1 MMFYII
7 ENNPEVTFEPM
18 LIIKELVHMTLN
30 INSNKKTKTHFGII
44 FLLKYSYEETI
55 FFFLSFLFLLLF
67 VLGFVQFRESLITD
81 SNEFLHNLYVTCID
95 AVRFIIAI
103 CHVHLSFIEHHMK

>member
-18 LIIKELVHMTLN
+18 FIMKELVHMTLN
-30 INSNKKTKTHFGII
+30 INSNTETKTHFGII

-55 FFFLSFLFLLLF
+55 FFLSFLFLLLF
-67 VLGFVQFRESLITD
+67 VLGFVQFRGSLTTY
-81 SNEFLHNLYVTCID
+81 SNEFLHNSYATCID
-95 AVRFIIAI
+95 AVRFIIDI